1 MTRILPRR
9 WVCFSVYYDGTNI
22 HTVSHQALTIVI
34 ISMPCE
40 LLQELL
46 VTEGLQYSL
55 CFVAVIE
62 PHPPDAMIA
71 LNLLGRSPDIS
82 MYHSLGTMRS
92 HVPQCKPLHQC
103 HIVSSVRKEKTILYT
118 IKIIKSKQQVYQTK
132 QCSIIPLLISAFVK
146 ALSYIRPCAQH
157 L

>member
-1 MTRILPRR
+1 M
-9 WVCFSVYYDGTNI
+9 YYDGTNI

-118 IKIIKSKQQVYQTK
+118 IKIIKKKKSKQQVYQSK
-132 QCSIIPLLISAFVK
+132 QWSMIPLLISAFVK